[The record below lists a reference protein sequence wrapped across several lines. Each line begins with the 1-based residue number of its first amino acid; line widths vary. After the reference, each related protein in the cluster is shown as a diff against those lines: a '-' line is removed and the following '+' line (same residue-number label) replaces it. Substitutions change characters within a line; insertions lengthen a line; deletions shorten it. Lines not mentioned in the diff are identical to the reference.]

1 MSVKNVGSKLVRG
14 VRQIKEHQDSPE
26 TEVVENVPA
35 PVSIPAPVVAEAKPA
50 SPRAR
55 AKPAPTKASQPSI
68 AHPDRVWPD

>member
-35 PVSIPAPVVAEAKPA
+35 PVVAEAKPA
-50 SPRAR
+50 SPHVR
-55 AKPAPTKASQPSI
+55 AKTASAKVSQSSI
-68 AHPDRVWPD
+68 PHPDRVWPD